1 MAEIKKAKPKAS
13 AGAAKNQELA
23 KAFAW
28 EVAAT
33 HVHFQEIRHFWA
45 KILGISGPQWMILMA
60 LSDQDTGQGVS
71 VKEVSKMLHVDA
83 SFVTTQSKMLEKKG
97 YVRRRTSEEDARVV
111 NMSLSDKSYKQIAN
125 LESRQEKLNAFIFEE
140 FSNDDLQ
147 TFIAK
152 LASLNRRL
160 EKASVRVALDI

>member
-1 MAEIKKAKPKAS
+1 MAEIKKAKPKSS

-33 HVHFQEIRHFWA
+33 NVHFQEIRHFWA

-60 LSDQDTGQGVS
+60 LSDQDRGQGVS
-71 VKEVSKMLHVDA
+71 VKDVSKMLHVDA

-97 YVRRRTSEEDARVV
+97 YVRRRTSDEDARVV
-111 NMSLSDKSYKQIAN
+111 NMSLTDKSYKQIAN

-140 FSNDDLQ
+140 FSNEDLQ